1 MTFVTVG
8 GSDTF
13 VFSILTRFRPFRP
26 CLFHSLYLAQML
38 DTESVTA
45 SWPGVVTSGW
55 APAQPLPHLLGLEVR
70 RGRHCG
76 GGRGKA
82 APALGPVQSDVRLKD
97 RTKVQCVYK
106 NVVKGGRSSSSDI

>member
-1 MTFVTVG
+1 MLFI
-8 GSDTF
+8 S
-13 VFSILTRFRPFRP
+13 
-26 CLFHSLYLAQML
+26 CFHSLYLAQML

-70 RGRHCG
+70 SGRHCG